1 MPDSNSLLLRR
12 LAAACAA
19 MCISPALM
27 AATTDD
33 PETDRIA
40 GQVVDSVRLSIA
52 AGNCDAAVYHL
63 KSGLKSNRPK
73 VALLAGTMYETG
85 LCVKRDWE
93 AAVGYY
99 ALAYDGGL
107 MKAAQRLAA
116 GYAEPANGPDTA
128 AALWWG
134 RQGHGVRLAY
144 CEVGQDAAADPD
156 RFVAELGTWQ
166 PSRLAACNYIV
177 GVMSTVGAEV
187 VFPELAGDFGL
198 GGNVSLRFVPSQ
210 AKFEIKMGEGQEYA
224 MLGVLDG
231 DAVRFRH
238 TKDKTGV
245 FEKAV
250 SDVANRALARYPQPK
265 GIPAGLTV
273 DTQYTFSIQHR

>member
-1 MPDSNSLLLRR
+1 MLSSSLWLT
-12 LAAACAA
+12 AASAA
-19 MCISPALM
+19 LCM
-27 AATTDD
+27 ASATAAPTRDD

-40 GQVVDSVRLSIA
+40 GQVVDSVRLSIS

-63 KSGLKSNRPK
+63 KGGLKANRPQ

-85 LCVKRDWE
+85 LCVKRDWDT
-93 AAVGYY
+93 AVGYY

-116 GYAEPANGPDTA
+116 GYADPANGPDMA

-134 RQGHGVRLAY
+134 RQGHGLRLSY
-144 CEVGQDAAADPD
+144 CAVSKEASEDPD
-156 RFVAELGTWQ
+156 RFVAELDTW
-166 PSRLAACNYIV
+166 PASRLAACNYIV
-177 GVMSTVGAEV
+177 GVMSTVAAEV
-187 VFPELAGDFGL
+187 VFPERAGDFAL
-198 GGNVSLRFVPSQ
+198 GGNLDLRFVPS
-210 AKFEIKMGEGQEYA
+210 KPVFEVKMGEAQDYA

-231 DAVRFRH
+231 DALRFRH

-250 SDVANRALARYPQPK
+250 NDVATRALARYPQPP
-265 GIPAGLTV
+265 GIPATITL
-273 DTQYTFSIQHR
+273 DMQYNFSIQHR